1 MGNILAQ
8 SPVMTRQAEG
18 NRKAQCPKRGG
29 CITVSEEILE
39 PSAMGK

>member
-18 NRKAQCPKRGG
+18 NRKAQCPKGG
-29 CITVSEEILE
+29 GITVSEDILE